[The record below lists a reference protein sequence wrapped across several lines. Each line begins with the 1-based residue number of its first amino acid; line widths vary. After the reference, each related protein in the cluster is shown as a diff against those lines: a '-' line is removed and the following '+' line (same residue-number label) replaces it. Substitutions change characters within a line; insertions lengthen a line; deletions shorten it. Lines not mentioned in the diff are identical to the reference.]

1 MGPTPCARPEPMATT
16 KPRHISLLAQITR
29 ILRRLSQWRPDI
41 TKLWRGW
48 TGRII
53 GLILVALLAVLAWF
67 WPSIHGDAVAGASVG
82 ARVACACHFIEGR
95 PLGQC
100 SDDFEPG
107 MGMVTL
113 SSDEST
119 KSVTA
124 RVLLISRQTATLKPG
139 AGCVLES
146 WGS

>member
-1 MGPTPCARPEPMATT
+1 MAPGYHPAVAR
-16 KPRHISLLAQITR
+16 LD
-29 ILRRLSQWRPDI
+29 RP
-41 TKLWRGW
+41 
-48 TGRII
+48 II
-53 GLILVALLAVLAWF
+53 GLLAVAGLAVLAWF

-107 MGMVTL
+107 MGMVTI
-113 SSDEST
+113 SSDESA